1 MRGLVVILR
10 INRCLSLNVAQ
21 LITRLIRCLRNSR
34 LRCIQSKINV
44 FDAGKED
51 DEDVEQ
57 LKEKHKVQI
66 SERDATIENLQ
77 KDVIDLTTDRRN
89 LQREITNFSL

>member
-21 LITRLIRCLRNSR
+21 LITRLIRCLRKSN
-34 LRCIQSKINV
+34 QVVNV
-44 FDAGKED
+44 FDAVKED

-57 LKEKHKVQI
+57 LKVKHKVA
-66 SERDATIENLQ
+66 RCNH
-77 KDVIDLTTDRRN
+77 
-89 LQREITNFSL
+89 